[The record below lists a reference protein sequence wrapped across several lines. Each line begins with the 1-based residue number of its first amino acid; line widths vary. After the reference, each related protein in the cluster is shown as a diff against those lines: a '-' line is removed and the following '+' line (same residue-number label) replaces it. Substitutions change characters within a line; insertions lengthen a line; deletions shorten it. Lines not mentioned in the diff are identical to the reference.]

1 MSDFEVSEDSSIT
14 IPIRNLIGMIIAT
27 GIVVMGYFALTER
40 ITMLERDLH
49 LAERYIEQNSEFRIK
64 WPLGELGS
72 LPDDVRQNSELISL
86 TKIVEAN
93 SDFRINWAE
102 SAEVQETVRLS
113 HRYDIRLD
121 YIEQRLSQFELEVD
135 KAIDQQSSQ

>member
-121 YIEQRLSQFELEVD
+121 YIEQRLAQFELEVD

>member
-14 IPIRNLIGMIIAT
+14 IPIRNLIGMIFAT

-49 LAERYIEQNSEFRIK
+49 LYQSHVEQNSEFR
-64 WPLGELGS
+64 
-72 LPDDVRQNSELISL
+72 
-86 TKIVEAN
+86 TT
-93 SDFRINWAE
+93 WAPPP
-102 SAEVQETVRLS
+102 EVQETVRLS
-113 HRYDIRLD
+113 HRHDIRLD

-135 KAIDQQSSQ
+135 KAIDQQFSQ